1 MPITKEL
8 KLTLDVYQNQA
19 ELLPEEQIC
28 LKKALEIA
36 QKAYAPYSN
45 FQVGAVLLLE
55 NGEMIA
61 GSNQE
66 NAAYPSGLCAERTAL
81 FYYGANYA
89 QHKIKLIFIV
99 AHKAGSKELAVAAP
113 CGGCRQ
119 VMLEYEDRQNKAIP
133 VIVKG
138 EGDTWVK
145 IRSVA
150 DLLPLKFGKDQL

>member
-1 MPITKEL
+1 MPITQEI
-8 KLTLDVYQNQA
+8 KLTLDVYQNKA

-28 LKKALEIA
+28 LEKALQIA

-61 GSNQE
+61 GNNQE

-89 QHKIKLIFIV
+89 QHKIKLLIIV
-99 AHKAGSKELAVAAP
+99 AHKAGSENLVVATP

-119 VMLEYEDRQNKAIP
+119 VMLEYEDKQHEAIP

-138 EGDTWVK
+138 EGDSWVK

-150 DLLPLKFGKDQL
+150 DLLPLKFSKDQL